1 MSQVSE
7 SLLYN
12 ISRRLNSDL
21 DLHRVLADV
30 IDLTVRHVGAAN
42 GSIMIFDDRERV
54 AHKILARADLPP
66 EKVDTVIAQVLSQG
80 LAGWVVERR
89 RGDIVRDVLADER
102 WLHFPDDNLT
112 GGSAIGVPLLR
123 RERVVGVL
131 TLRHPEK
138 GHFTDDHLALVSAIA
153 DQAAIA
159 IENARLFHSV
169 QAERAKLEA
178 IINGAG
184 DAILVVE
191 PGGQIVLANP
201 MAQQVLGDEGMLP
214 SQIEQLPNTSLCDL
228 WHRRDDSTPPPAG
241 EVSLPDGRTF
251 HATINRV
258 PQVGFVIVMQ
268 DITYLKELD
277 RMRNEFVSAIS
288 HDLRSPLQLICTYA
302 VLLSETPNMD
312 PQQKKFLDGINRGVQ
327 KMSALI
333 DALLELARIR
343 AGVGMVTEEC
353 DLGQVV
359 AQVVAR
365 FQEAAQ
371 SRGLELKNLCP
382 PHLPP
387 VAASESRLDQVL
399 SNLVDNAL
407 KYTFEGGVTI
417 SSRCDERCVT
427 IYVADTGVGLLPE
440 EQKNLFHKFYRARN
454 RRTAHIEGTGL
465 GLTIAK
471 SIVEQYGGKIWVQ
484 SRWQEGSTFAFSLP
498 RSRQE

>member
-1 MSQVSE
+1 MTE

-30 IDLTVRHVGAAN
+30 IDLTVKHVGAAN
-42 GSIMIFDDRERV
+42 GSIMVFDERERV

-89 RGDIVRDVLADER
+89 QGDIVDDVLADER
-102 WLHFPDDNLT
+102 WIHFPDDDLA

-138 GHFTDDHLALVSAIA
+138 GHFTAKHLALVSAIA

-191 PGGQIVLANP
+191 PDGQIMLANP
-201 MAQQVLGDEGMLP
+201 MARNVLGKGEAFP
-214 SQIEQLPNTSLCDL
+214 SHIEQIANQSLLDL
-228 WHRRDDSTPPPAG
+228 WHHRDDSARPSAS
-241 EVSLPDGRTF
+241 EVTLPDGRTF

-258 PQVGFVIVMQ
+258 AQVGFVIVMQ

-302 VLLSETPNMD
+302 VLLSETPDMD

-327 KMSALI
+327 KMSDLI

-343 AGVGMVTEEC
+343 AGVGMVTEPC
-353 DLGQVV
+353 DLGEIA

-365 FQEAAQ
+365 FREAALDK
-371 SRGLELKNLCP
+371 GLELENTCP

-387 VAASESRLDQVL
+387 VEANEARLDQVL

-407 KYTFEGGVTI
+407 KYTFEGQVTV
-417 SSRCDERCVT
+417 SAQADEQWVT
-427 IYVADTGVGLLPE
+427 VYVSDTGVGLLPE
-440 EQKNLFHKFYRARN
+440 EQKNLFHKFYRAKN
-454 RRTAHIEGTGL
+454 KQTAHVEGTGL

-471 SIVEQYGGKIWVQ
+471 SIVEQYGGKIWVK

-498 RSRQE
+498 RSGQE